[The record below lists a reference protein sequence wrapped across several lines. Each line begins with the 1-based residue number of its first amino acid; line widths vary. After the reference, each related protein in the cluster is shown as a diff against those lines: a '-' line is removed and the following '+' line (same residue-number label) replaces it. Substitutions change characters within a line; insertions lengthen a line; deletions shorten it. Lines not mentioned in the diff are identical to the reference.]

1 MVTHPAP
8 LARNPPRVFMSDP
21 SQTTSRRQKLREKRS
36 LAQQRYNKH
45 RQRNVLAQPGV
56 HQVALVLDNLKAGY
70 NVPKIFRSAHA
81 FGAAEVH
88 LVNIGPFDPAPAK
101 GGFKHVPARF
111 HENFH
116 DCHAALREAGYTLFY
131 LTPHTDQQLWSAAL
145 PERCAFVLGHE
156 EFGLSFDP
164 ADYPDLNGLAIPH
177 FGPVESLNVAVAAS
191 IVLYEY
197 ARRQQPD
204 TATPATKL
212 SRP

>member
-1 MVTHPAP
+1 
-8 LARNPPRVFMSDP
+8 MSD
-21 SQTTSRRQKLREKRS
+21 QTPSRRQALRQKRS
-36 LAQQRYNKH
+36 LALQRYNKH
-45 RQRNVLAQPGV
+45 RQRNLLAEPGV
-56 HQVALVLDNLKAGY
+56 HAIALVLDNLKAGY

-111 HENFH
+111 HDDFAA
-116 DCHAALREAGYTLFY
+116 CHAELRARGFEVFTLVPGNDAL
-131 LTPHTDQQLWSAAL
+131 LWSTEL
-145 PERCAFVLGHE
+145 PERSAFVLGHE

-164 ADYPDLNGLAIPH
+164 ADYPDIRGLSIPH

-197 ARRQQPD
+197 ARQRNAP
-204 TATPATKL
+204 
-212 SRP
+212 

>member
-1 MVTHPAP
+1 MTDQPDKP
-8 LARNPPRVFMSDP
+8 L
-21 SQTTSRRQKLREKRS
+21 TRRQKIKRQRS
-36 LAQQRYNKH
+36 LAEARYRKH
-45 RQRNVLAQPGV
+45 RQRNVMAQPGV
-56 HQVALVLDNLKAGY
+56 HRVALVLDNLKAGY

-111 HENFH
+111 HDDF
-116 DCHAALREAGYTLFY
+116 DACYRELKDKGYRIYTL
-131 LTPHTDQQLWSAAL
+131 TPSSEHVLWSTEL
-145 PERCAFVLGHE
+145 PENSAFILGHE

-164 ADYPDLNGLAIPH
+164 ADYPDIQGMVIPH

-197 ARRQQPD
+197 ARQH
-204 TATPATKL
+204 TGGAE
-212 SRP
+212 

>member
-1 MVTHPAP
+1 
-8 LARNPPRVFMSDP
+8 MSDP
-21 SQTTSRRQKLREKRS
+21 SPAPSRRQQLREKRS
-36 LAQQRYNKH
+36 LAQQRYRKH

-56 HQVALVLDNLKAGY
+56 HQIALVLDNLKAGY

-81 FGAAEVH
+81 FGAAAVH

-111 HENFH
+111 HDNFA
-116 DCHAALREAGYTLFY
+116 DCHRELREAGYAIFH
-131 LTPHTDQQLWSAAL
+131 LTPHTERQLWSAEL

-164 ADYPDLNGLAIPH
+164 ADYPDLQGLAIPH
-177 FGPVESLNVAVAAS
+177 FGPVDSLNVAVAAS

-197 ARRQQPD
+197 ARRQQAE
-204 TATPATKL
+204 TATTATKL
-212 SRP
+212 SPP

>member
-1 MVTHPAP
+1 
-8 LARNPPRVFMSDP
+8 MSDQP
-21 SQTTSRRQKLREKRS
+21 EQPLSRRQALRQKRS
-36 LAQQRYNKH
+36 LAEQRYNKH
-45 RQRNVLAQPGV
+45 RQRNVLASPGV

-111 HENFH
+111 HDDFDSCYRE
-116 DCHAALREAGYTLFY
+116 LRERGYTIFT
-131 LTPHTDQQLWSAAL
+131 LTPASDAILWSTEL
-145 PERCAFVLGHE
+145 PARSAFVLGHE

-164 ADYPDLNGLAIPH
+164 ADYPELQGLAIPH

-197 ARRQQPD
+197 ARQQHTD
-204 TATPATKL
+204 
-212 SRP
+212 